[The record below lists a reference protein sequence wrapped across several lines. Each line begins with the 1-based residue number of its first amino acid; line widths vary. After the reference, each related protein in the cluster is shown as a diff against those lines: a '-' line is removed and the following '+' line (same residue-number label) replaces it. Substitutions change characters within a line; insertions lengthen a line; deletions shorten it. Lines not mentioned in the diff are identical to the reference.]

1 MYVQQWRHN
10 LTVNGENVSL
20 QIVSLCVY
28 MYVHMCKYVKTQ
40 FTSMQ
45 WDTSGDPKFTKIAEA
60 YYRSAH
66 GFIVVFSTI
75 DKVCIFVLYCIP
87 VFHTL

>member
-1 MYVQQWRHN
+1 
-10 LTVNGENVSL
+10 
-20 QIVSLCVY
+20 
-28 MYVHMCKYVKTQ
+28 MCKYVRTQ

-87 VFHTL
+87 VFHTLLTDRTIGNPNMRACVYER